1 MDNMDDKVMANWIK
15 VAEWRE
21 AQREEEEERRVMSDG
36 IRRVRERGITNREF
50 FQVDKRDEIRREEQ
64 RMKQEQERMKEEQER
79 KKKEEEE
86 QKRITQQDEQSQSLL
101 ELEERNAESPYQ
113 KKSTKILQNSSGI
126 TLTRSHSHYY
136 II

>member
-15 VAEWRE
+15 LAEWRE

-64 RMKQEQERMKEEQER
+64 RMKQEQERMKKEQER
-79 KKKEEEE
+79 KKEEEE

-101 ELEERNAESPYQ
+101 ELEERNAESPYRKRQ
-113 KKSTKILQNSSGI
+113 YENFAKLFRNYTDKKP
-126 TLTRSHSHYY
+126 
-136 II
+136 

>member
-15 VAEWRE
+15 LAEWRE

-50 FQVDKRDEIRREEQ
+50 FQVDKRDEIRWEEQ
-64 RMKQEQERMKEEQER
+64 RMKQEQERMKKEQER

-86 QKRITQQDEQSQSLL
+86 QKRITQQDEQSQS
-101 ELEERNAESPYQ
+101 S
-113 KKSTKILQNSSGI
+113 
-126 TLTRSHSHYY
+126 
-136 II
+136 

>member
-15 VAEWRE
+15 LAEWRE

-64 RMKQEQERMKEEQER
+64 RMKQEQERIKEEQER

-86 QKRITQQDEQSQSLL
+86 QKRITEEQEESQSLL
-101 ELEERNAESPYQ
+101 EIEERNAESPYAKRQ
-113 KKSTKILQNSSGI
+113 YENFAKLFRNYTGKKP
-126 TLTRSHSHYY
+126 
-136 II
+136 

>member
-15 VAEWRE
+15 LAEWRE

-86 QKRITQQDEQSQSLL
+86 PKRITQQDEQSQSLL

-113 KKSTKILQNSSGI
+113 KKKYENFAKLFRNYTDKKP
-126 TLTRSHSHYY
+126 
-136 II
+136 

>member
-15 VAEWRE
+15 LAEWRE

-79 KKKEEEE
+79 KKEEEE

-113 KKSTKILQNSSGI
+113 KKKYENFAKLFRNYTDKKP
-126 TLTRSHSHYY
+126 
-136 II
+136 